1 VKHTIELL
9 KVIHPNELNEVKLNK
24 EIRKVL
30 LTAYQQYYALHLQD
44 FGQMKTMKV
53 LQEVLG

>member
-1 VKHTIELL
+1 
-9 KVIHPNELNEVKLNK
+9 VIHPDELNEVKLNK
-24 EIRKVL
+24 EIRKL
-30 LTAYQQYYALHLQD
+30 LLSAYQQYYALHLQD